1 MHTSAEREARA
12 CRTGVRQAV
21 GVILGL
27 LLALSLVVMAA
38 GCGSSSPSPETGAGG
53 AKELPPLRLGVI
65 PVEDNF
71 PFFVAEAEGL
81 FAKNGL
87 KVELLSFNSAR
98 DRDTALQAGE
108 IDGEVADIVAAAL
121 IRKGGT
127 PVKIVSLTMG
137 LTPAEGRFALLTAP
151 GSGIDRPAD
160 LKGVPVAVSQHTI
173 IDYVAYRLLTG
184 AGLKPEEIKTTNVPA
199 IPERLQLLLGGA
211 VQAALLPDPMA
222 TLAEKRGAK
231 VLLDD
236 TQGKDNV
243 SQVVLLFREETI
255 AANGEAIARLLDVFA
270 QAAARVS
277 ENPNAYRE
285 LFIAKARVPEDL
297 KDTYLAPKYSPPALP
312 RPEEVQAV
320 MDWMV
325 AGGLLEQPYTY
336 EDLVDPAF
344 MSGKKS

>member
-1 MHTSAEREARA
+1 M
-12 CRTGVRQAV
+12 
-21 GVILGL
+21 
-27 LLALSLVVMAA
+27 
-38 GCGSSSPSPETGAGG
+38 
-53 AKELPPLRLGVI
+53 PPLRLGVI

-81 FAKNGL
+81 FAENSL
-87 KVELLSFNSAR
+87 AVELLSFNSAR

-121 IRKGGT
+121 ISKGGT

-137 LTPAEGRFALLTAP
+137 MTPAEGRFALLVAP
-151 GSGIDRPAD
+151 GSGIDSPAA
-160 LKGVPVAVSQHTI
+160 LKGEAVAVSQHTI
-173 IDYVAYRLLTG
+173 IDYVNYRLLTA
-184 AGLKPEEIKTTNVPA
+184 AGLKPEEITTTNVPA

-222 TLAEKRGAK
+222 TLAEKQGAK

-236 TQGKDNV
+236 TNGEDNI
-243 SQVVLLFREETI
+243 SQVVLLFREEAL
-255 AANGEAIARLLDVFA
+255 AAKGEAIARLLDVFG
-270 QAAARVS
+270 QAAARVR
-277 ENPNAYRE
+277 ENPNAYRD
-285 LFIAKARVPEDL
+285 LFIEKARVPEEL
-297 KDTYLAPKYSPPALP
+297 KETYLAPKYSPPALP

-325 AGGLLEQPYTY
+325 AGGLLDTPYTY

-344 MSGKKS
+344 VSSASGISGKES